1 MLTHAR
7 HAHVCA
13 ACARR
18 VHLVLP
24 QPELQLEAEDL
35 LGRRAEHPLVPVA
48 PRALRIAL
56 GLQRRLI

>member
-1 MLTHAR
+1 
-7 HAHVCA
+7 VCA